1 MAVGG
6 QFPTDILFDIFS
18 RLPIKSLLRFRRVSP
33 LWCCIIDDPFLEHM
47 HRLRRIEEPKV
58 LLIDLPAQEPD
69 SMLREDGAFLRF
81 TANSKVCN
89 ILEGYCNGLL
99 CFTKKVHGFQISPLF
114 LFNPA
119 RQEVVEVPLPCME
132 DDDRAAAPCKRKY
145 GLGFD
150 CSTNTYKIVAVFE
163 GFDLCAQV
171 YTLGGGSWRAIKGPP
186 CGLFESGK
194 PIYARGRLHWDVNG
208 DVEGKKIVS
217 FDVHQE
223 EFGFISRPKLSSC
236 DHLVDL
242 KGELAIV
249 DLSSEELIEIW
260 VMKEYENKKKKEW
273 VKVYK
278 IGVKGVHGNSQVRV
292 IGLCSEHGEILV
304 KADFFENYFFYN
316 PKTDNLRYT
325 HVPRLKDQTHDVLCH
340 MGTLLSIA
348 MFRAD

>member
-1 MAVGG
+1 
-6 QFPTDILFDIFS
+6 
-18 RLPIKSLLRFRRVSP
+18 
-33 LWCCIIDDPFLEHM
+33 
-47 HRLRRIEEPKV
+47 
-58 LLIDLPAQEPD
+58 
-69 SMLREDGAFLRF
+69 MLREDGAFLRF

-99 CFTKKVHGFQISPLF
+99 CFTKKVHRFQISPLF

-119 RQEVVEVPLPCME
+119 RQEVVEVPPPCME

-186 CGLFESGK
+186 CGLFKSGK
-194 PIYARGRLHWDVNG
+194 PIYARGGLHWDVDG
-208 DVEGKKIVS
+208 DVEGKKIVY

-242 KGELAIV
+242 RGELAIV

-260 VMKEYENKKKKEW
+260 VMKEYEKKKKKEW

-292 IGLCSEHGEILV
+292 IGVCSEHGEILV
-304 KADFFENYFFYN
+304 KADVFEIYFFYN

-325 HVPRLKDQTHDVLCH
+325 HVPRLNDQTHVLCH